1 MGTQGLWDS
10 WPAPGAIHRFGSPAA
25 RTAGRVV
32 RAVLTAG
39 GLVVVV
45 VQLPGTE
52 DRLTRRLEL
61 VGLEVVLV
69 LAAAAARHAAR
80 QRNIALLAG
89 CLAVKVGVIAGAL
102 LLGSE
107 LLALATTSISTLV
120 MVQLA
125 PVAAAAGFAAA
136 ALAVIAST
144 HAWQPFFIVTAIAFA
159 VGFLSR
165 RDKEARET
173 TRSLLRQEQAAR
185 AAEQAAQAAKAEAA
199 ALAERARIAREIHD
213 VLAHSLTAQLV
224 HLDAARLML
233 VRLPEAGPVTE
244 AVLAAR
250 RMAEKGLVEAREA
263 VLALRGEQIPL
274 AEDLVSL
281 AADHDAKFVSTG
293 EPRPLSAESALVVR
307 QVAVEAMTN
316 VRKHAPANDVTITL
330 AYLTDAVR
338 MSVRDCR
345 PENGAVPERSGELAA
360 SGAGYGIRGMR
371 ERAELLGG
379 TLVAEPDA
387 NGFQVILEIPA

>member
-25 RTAGRVV
+25 RTVGRVV

-45 VQLPGTE
+45 VQLPGTD

-69 LAAAAARHAAR
+69 LAAAAARHAAQ
-80 QRNIALLAG
+80 QRNIRLLAG
-89 CLAVKVGVIAGAL
+89 CLAVKIGVIAGSL

-125 PVAAAAGFAAA
+125 PVAVAAGFAAA

-144 HAWQPFFIVTAIAFA
+144 HPWQPFFIVTAIAGA

-173 TRSLLRQEQAAR
+173 TRSLLRQERAAR
-185 AAEQAAQAAKAEAA
+185 AAEQAAQVAKAEAA

-213 VLAHSLTAQLV
+213 VLANSLTAQLV
-224 HLDAARLML
+224 HLDAARLMV
-233 VRLPEAGPVTE
+233 VRLPGAEQVTE

-281 AADHDAKFVSTG
+281 AADHGAKFASTG
-293 EPRPLSAESALVVR
+293 EPRSLSAESALVVR

-330 AYLTDAVR
+330 AYLADVVR
-338 MSVRDCR
+338 MSVRDSS
-345 PENGAVPERSGELAA
+345 PENGQVPERSGELAA

-379 TLVAEPDA
+379 TLAAEPNA
-387 NGFQVILEIPA
+387 SGFQVILEIPA